1 MLQKRLLA
9 DNGTDD
15 CGVLATS
22 HVAQWMPH
30 RPLKFVGCIQ
40 VLTTAAFSAKPFASV
55 SGGADHE
62 GGRFSVTP
70 SANNRIKRLKQ
81 I

>member
-1 MLQKRLLA
+1 
-9 DNGTDD
+9 
-15 CGVLATS
+15 
-22 HVAQWMPH
+22 MPLG
-30 RPLKFVGCIQ
+30 PLKFVGCIQ

-55 SGGADHE
+55 SDGTGHE
-62 GGRFSVTP
+62 SGRFSVTP

>member
-1 MLQKRLLA
+1 
-9 DNGTDD
+9 
-15 CGVLATS
+15 
-22 HVAQWMPH
+22 MPLG
-30 RPLKFVGCIQ
+30 PLKFVGCIQ

-55 SGGADHE
+55 SDGAGHE
-62 GGRFSVTP
+62 SGRFSVTP